1 MISTLILLLSL
12 TVTLSSGQGLVR
24 YDPQIQYD
32 YSFHALQKIEKVADI
47 RVHAQVSF
55 HEYIFLYTYIHFIN
69 ITIDFIYDLYQNKI
83 EIKETETSES
93 SLSPITTPITHE
105 V

>member
-24 YDPQIQYD
+24 YDPQFQYD

-47 RVHAQVSF
+47 SVHAQVSF
-55 HEYIFLYTYIHFIN
+55 
-69 ITIDFIYDLYQNKI
+69 
-83 EIKETETSES
+83 
-93 SLSPITTPITHE
+93 
-105 V
+105 